1 MSAANTSQGDHG
13 RTRMS
18 KPFIPYARQSIDD
31 DDIAAVAGALR
42 SDWLTQGPRVAAFEE
57 AVAERSGAR
66 HAVAVATGTAALH
79 CACRAAGVGP
89 GDEVITAPITFAASG
104 NGALYLG
111 ASVRFADVR
120 SDTYC
125 LDPGK
130 LEAAITP
137 RTKAIIPV
145 DQTGQPCD
153 MDEINAIARKH
164 DVAVIEDAAHALGA
178 TYKGRPVGALADM
191 TVFSFHAVKHVAMG
205 EGGMIVTDDD
215 KLAAIM
221 RRFRTHGIAKDP
233 DPMVL
238 AAQASDTDTP
248 ETAGRNAATPAAWYY
263 EMQDL
268 GFNYRIT
275 DIQCA
280 LGLSQL
286 AKLDHFVAR
295 RRQIAGRYTEAFATS
310 PLLVVPHQKA
320 DRENAWHLYMLRLRL
335 ERITKTRRQVFE
347 ELRAKGIGVHVH
359 YIPLHLQP
367 YYCDRFGTKRG
378 DFPEAEA
385 YYDSA
390 LTVPLFPALTDDE
403 CNRVI
408 EVVLETVA

>member
-1 MSAANTSQGDHG
+1 MSAANTAQGDYG
-13 RTRMS
+13 RTHMNE
-18 KPFIPYARQSIDD
+18 PFIPYARQSIDD
-31 DDIAAVAGALR
+31 DDIAAVAEALR
-42 SDWLTQGPRVAAFEE
+42 SDWLTQGPRIAAFEE
-57 AVAERSGAR
+57 AVAERVGAK
-66 HAVAVATGTAALH
+66 HGIAVATGTAALH

-120 SDTYC
+120 PHTYC

-137 RTKAIIPV
+137 RTKAVIPV

-164 DVAVIEDAAHALGA
+164 GIAVIEDAAHALGA

-215 KLAAIM
+215 TLAAVM
-221 RRFRTHGIAKDP
+221 RQFRTHGITNDP
-233 DPMVL
+233 ARMTLV
-238 AAQASDTDTP
+238 AQASDTDTL
-248 ETAGRNAATPAAWYY
+248 ESAGRNAATPAAWYY

-286 AKLDHFVAR
+286 AKLDRFVAR
-295 RRQIAGRYTEAFATS
+295 RRDIARRYTEAFAAS
-310 PLLVVPHQKA
+310 PLLVVPHQET

-335 ERITKTRRQVFE
+335 ERMAKTRRQVFE

-367 YYCDRFGTKRG
+367 YYRDRFGTKRG

-403 CNRVI
+403 CGRVI
-408 EVVLETVA
+408 EAVLETVA